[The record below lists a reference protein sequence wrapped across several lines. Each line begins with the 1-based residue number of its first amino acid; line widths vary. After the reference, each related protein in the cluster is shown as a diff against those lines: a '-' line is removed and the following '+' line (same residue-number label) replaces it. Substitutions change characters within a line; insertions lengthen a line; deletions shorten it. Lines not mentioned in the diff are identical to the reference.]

1 MATALENVNKT
12 LQFDSNPRKI
22 SGSQKEQLE
31 SHLLKFGD
39 LGGVVYCRNNKAYVG
54 GNQRSKIFD
63 GASITYIDSFQTPQS
78 DKTVA
83 FGFIEWKGN
92 KYLYR
97 EVEFTPEEFRE
108 ACIAANNDGGEW
120 DMEVLKLRW
129 SKEELE
135 SFGFNTSDYENLFPD
150 EEDLKLANGEF
161 EPTTGIE
168 YMKFGGYKIPLS
180 DKELADLNTKAD
192 SYFSLNGT
200 LLGFVQSLL
209 SC

>member
-1 MATALENVNKT
+1 MNSAQKEISNS
-12 LQFDSNPRKI
+12 LQFKDNPRKI
-22 SGSQKEQLE
+22 SGSQREQL
-31 SHLLKFGD
+31 SNHLAKFGD

-54 GNQRSKIFD
+54 GNQRSTIFD
-63 GASITYIDSFQTPQS
+63 GSSITYIDSFTTPLP

-83 FGFIEWKGN
+83 LGFIEWNGN

-97 EVEFTPEEFRE
+97 EVEFTTEEFRE
-108 ACIAANNDGGEW
+108 ACIAANNDGGDW
-120 DMEVLKLRW
+120 DERVFQALWTKQ
-129 SKEELE
+129 ELE
-135 SFGFNTSDYENLFPD
+135 EFGLNTSDFENLFPD
-150 EEDLKLANGEF
+150 QEELNLANGEF
-161 EPTTGIE
+161 EPTTGID

-180 DKELADLNTKAD
+180 DIELAGLNTKAD

>member
-1 MATALENVNKT
+1 MNQQQTINKS
-12 LQFDSNPRKI
+12 LQFKVNPRKI

-54 GNQRSKIFD
+54 GNQRSTIFE
-63 GASITYIDSFQTPQS
+63 GATITYIKPPTLPA
-78 DKTVA
+78 KTVA
-83 FGFIEWKGN
+83 MGFIQWKGN
-92 KYLYR
+92 LYSYR
-97 EVEFTPEEFRE
+97 EVEFTGEEFRE

-120 DMEVLKLRW
+120 DEEVFKQLW

-135 SFGFNTSDYENLFPD
+135 QFGLNPDEFEHLFPD
-150 EEDLKLANGEF
+150 QEELNLANGDF

-180 DKELADLNTKAD
+180 ETELAGLNTKAD